1 MKAVFYTASRQL
13 ELRDAAEPSAKT
25 GEAVVAVDAVGICGS
40 DMHAWLGHDPRRV
53 PPLILGHEI
62 AGRAGGNGDSSGG
75 ARVAVNPLV
84 TCGACAHC
92 KNGRGNLCAKR
103 ELLGMR
109 LPGGFAEC
117 VAVAEKN
124 LLPVPPAL
132 STVQAAL
139 CEPLAVCVHAL
150 ARAAGAGGGAVD
162 GGRALVIGGGAIG
175 LLSALL
181 LCSAGVEVCI
191 AETNQL
197 RRAVL
202 EKADCGAVVAGA
214 TGQNQFSLVVD
225 AVGSAA
231 TRAIAVRAAAGGGV
245 VVHVGLADN
254 DGGLDTRKM
263 TLEEIAFIGVYAYT
277 EADFAAALGKLAA
290 GALGGLE
297 WVETR
302 PLADAPQTFAEIHAG
317 KCAAPKVVL
326 LP

>member
-1 MKAVFYTASRQL
+1 MKAVFYTASRQM
-13 ELRDAAEPSAKT
+13 ELRDTAPPAAKA

-62 AGRAGGNGDSSGG
+62 AGRTGGDGG
-75 ARVAVNPLV
+75 ARVVVNPLV
-84 TCGACAHC
+84 TCGACGHC

-109 LPGGFAEC
+109 LPGGFAER

-124 LLPVPPAL
+124 LLPMPSAL

-150 ARAAGAGGGAVD
+150 ARAAAAGGDAVA

-181 LCSAGVEVCI
+181 LRHAGVDVCI

-202 EKADCGAVVAGA
+202 EKSDCGAVVE
-214 TGQNQFSLVVD
+214 TVIKQNHFSLVVD
-225 AVGSAA
+225 AVGNAA

-254 DGGLDTRKM
+254 EGGLDTRKM
-263 TLEEIAFIGVYAYT
+263 TLEEIAFVGVYAYT
-277 EADFAAALGKLAA
+277 ESDFAAALGKLAA
-290 GALGGLE
+290 GALGGLA
-297 WVETR
+297 WVEAR

>member
-1 MKAVFYTASRQL
+1 MKAIFYTAGRRL
-13 ELRDAAEPSAKT
+13 ELRDAAPPAAKA

-62 AGRAGGNGDSSGG
+62 AGRLGGAGG

-109 LPGGFAEC
+109 LPGGFAER

-124 LLPVPPAL
+124 LLPMPPGL
-132 STVQAAL
+132 SPEQAAL

-150 ARAAGAGGGAVD
+150 ARAAAAGGEAAG
-162 GGRALVIGGGAIG
+162 GGRALVVGGGGIG

-181 LCSAGVEVCI
+181 LRGAGAQVCI
-191 AETNQL
+191 AETNPL

-202 EKADCGAVVAGA
+202 ARTDCGAVVESV
-214 TGQNQFSLVVD
+214 TEQNHFSLVVD
-225 AVGSAA
+225 AVGNAA
-231 TRAIAVRAAAGGGV
+231 TRASAVRAAAGGGV

-263 TLEEIAFIGVYAYT
+263 TLEEIALIGVYAYT
-277 EADFAAALGKLAA
+277 EVDFAAALGKLAA
-290 GALGGLE
+290 GALGALE
-297 WVETR
+297 WVEAR

>member
-13 ELRDAAEPSAKT
+13 ELRDAAEPAPKA
-25 GEAVVAVDAVGICGS
+25 GETVVAVDAVGICGS

-62 AGRAGGNGDSSGG
+62 AGRTGGG
-75 ARVAVNPLV
+75 ARVVVNPLV
-84 TCGACAHC
+84 TCGACGHC
-92 KNGRGNLCAKR
+92 KSGRGNLCAKR

-109 LPGGFAEC
+109 LPGGFAER
-117 VAVAEKN
+117 VAAAEKN
-124 LLPVPPAL
+124 LLPMPPAL
-132 STVQAAL
+132 STVPAAL

-150 ARAAGAGGGAVD
+150 ARAAAAGGEAVN

-181 LCSAGVEVCI
+181 LRRAGTRVCI
-191 AETNQL
+191 AETNKL

-202 EKADCGAVVAGA
+202 EKSDCGAVVE
-214 TGQNQFSLVVD
+214 TVTEQNHFSLVVD
-225 AVGSAA
+225 AVGNAA

-277 EADFAAALGKLAA
+277 EVDFAAALGKLAA

-297 WVETR
+297 WVEAR